1 MAFTPAIEQY
11 IEVKRQYADCILF
24 FRIGDFYETFFEDA
38 KTCSKV
44 LDLILTSKNKN
55 AEDPV
60 PMAGIPFHSVDK
72 YIPKLVAHGYKVAIA
87 EQTSDPIPGK
97 IVSREVTQI
106 ITPGTYVHEQKKTT
120 NYMLSIHFKP
130 YKDGQSYHIARGDFS
145 LGEYRTRSFADIAE
159 MQKFI
164 LTIKPSEIIFDI
176 DFTDKELVKT
186 PLQQYLKCLFS
197 IYEVPFDAEHF
208 LLTMTQ
214 VQSLAS
220 FGKALDEGRLGATT
234 LLLNYI
240 AHTQKMQ
247 LKNIAKISLHSQD
260 HLVLLDDVTIKNLEI
275 FTSSY
280 ENSEKYSL
288 IGILD
293 RTQTAGG
300 SRLLRYLLMNPTNT
314 LAELEN
320 RLKHIS
326 YYLAED
332 MICPQM
338 TGLDT
343 HRIHAILNNVSD
355 IPKLMT
361 MILYKKLTPS
371 LFIKLRA
378 TLSIFFEN
386 SLLLKELIR
395 LGLSEENKNDVLHV
409 YNHLQQLLKNDE
421 DYREDI
427 DFIRDG
433 YNEKIDELR
442 KIAYH
447 SDELLLQYQQELS
460 QKSGVNNVK
469 LKYVMNQG
477 YFIEIT
483 NKDITQFEHALFD
496 EAHGTNKDKFDVL
509 RRNTLK
515 GGQRYVSP
523 YLDTIQSQVLSA
535 KDDLV
540 SREFLLL
547 QDAKEKVSQISK
559 SLTAFAE
566 IIAWLD
572 VYSAHALL
580 AKEKNFNKPEFTNN
594 VQLSIIDGRHPVIE
608 EFLPRDLQ
616 FIPNDLKMMDDSTD
630 DNDGFLH
637 IVTGPNMG
645 GKSTYL
651 RQNALIVLMAHCG
664 LFVPAKEVKL
674 GLVDAIF
681 ARVGSG
687 DVIAKN
693 QSTFMTEMIEVANIL
708 HNATSKSFIIF
719 DELGRGTSTYDGLAL
734 TKAILEYIATQVG
747 AKTLIATHYHELI
760 QLENSLAGVQN
771 YSVSVYETDKDV
783 IFMKKIIRGGADKS
797 YGIDVAKLAG
807 IPNVILERAKNNLK
821 TLQNTNEKGGMK
833 NEELPNSQPSTAEG
847 FNFQLPAS
855 AGDPRFEKIKQFL
868 QGFDLN
874 TITPLQA
881 LQLLSKVK
889 DEMNK

>member
-38 KTCSKV
+38 KICSKV

-55 AEDPV
+55 AENVV

-87 EQTSDPIPGK
+87 EQTSDPVPGK

-145 LGEYRTRSFADIAE
+145 LGEYRTRSFVDIAE

-176 DFTDKELVKT
+176 DFPDKDLVTT
-186 PLQQYLKCLFS
+186 PLQQYVKCLFS
-197 IYEVPFDAEHF
+197 IYEVPFDTEHF
-208 LLTMTQ
+208 LITMTQ

-220 FGKALDEGRLGATT
+220 FGKALDEWRLGATA

-240 AHTQKMQ
+240 AHTQKTK
-247 LKNIAKISLHSQD
+247 LTNVAKISLHSQD
-260 HLVLLDDVTIKNLEI
+260 HLVLLDEVTIKNLEL

-300 SRLLRYLLMNPTNT
+300 SRLLRYLLANPTNT
-314 LAELEN
+314 LTELEK
-320 RLKHIS
+320 RLNHIA

-332 MICPQM
+332 MIRPQM
-338 TGLDT
+338 TGIDT
-343 HRIHAILNNVSD
+343 HKIHSILNNVSD
-355 IPKLMT
+355 IPKIVT

-378 TLSIFFEN
+378 TLRIFFEN
-386 SLLLKELIR
+386 SLLMKELAR
-395 LGLSEENKNDVLHV
+395 LGLSDEDKNAVLHI

-433 YNEKIDELR
+433 YQEQIDALR

-460 QKSGVNNVK
+460 QMSGVNNVK
-469 LKYVMNQG
+469 LKYVMNQW

-483 NKDITQFEHALFD
+483 NKDITQFEHKLFD
-496 EAHGTNKDKFDVL
+496 EAHGANKDKFDVL

-547 QDAKEKVSQISK
+547 QDAKEKISQIST

-566 IIAWLD
+566 HIAWLD
-572 VYSAHALL
+572 VYTSHALL
-580 AKEKNFNKPEFTNN
+580 AKEKNFSKPEFTNN
-594 VQLSIIDGRHPVIE
+594 SQLSIVDGRHPVIE

-616 FIPNDLKMMDDSTD
+616 FIPNDLKMSDDSSEDTWW
-630 DNDGFLH
+630 FLH

-645 GKSTYL
+645 WKSTYL

-674 GLVDAIF
+674 WLIDALF
-681 ARVGSG
+681 ARVWSG

-708 HNATSKSFIIF
+708 HNASNKSFIIF

-760 QLENSLAGVQN
+760 QLENTLAWVQN

-783 IFMKKIIRGGADKS
+783 VFMKKIIRGWADKS
-797 YGIDVAKLAG
+797 YGIDVAKLAW
-807 IPNVILERAKNNLK
+807 IPNAILEQAKRNLQI
-821 TLQNTNEKGGMK
+821 LQNEKWIMK
-833 NEELPNSQPSTAEG
+833 NEWWKKDVWFFDTE
-847 FNFQLPAS
+847 LPAS

-868 QGFDLN
+868 QWFDLN

-889 DEMNK
+889 DEMEE

>member
-38 KTCSKV
+38 KLCSKV

-72 YIPKLVAHGYKVAIA
+72 YIPKLVAHWYKVAIA
-87 EQTSDPIPGK
+87 EQTSDPVPGK

-145 LGEYRTRSFADIAE
+145 LWEYRTRSFADIAE

-164 LTIKPSEIIFDI
+164 LTIKPSEIIFDF
-176 DFTDKELVKT
+176 DFPDKDLVTT
-186 PLQQYLKCLFS
+186 PLLQYLKCLIS

-208 LLTMTQ
+208 LITMTQ

-220 FGKALDEGRLGATT
+220 FGKALDEGRLGATA

-240 AHTQKMQ
+240 AHTQKTR
-247 LKNIAKISLHSQD
+247 LTNIAKISLHSQD
-260 HLVLLDDVTIKNLEI
+260 HLVLLDEVTIKNLEI

-300 SRLLRYLLMNPTNT
+300 SRLLRYLLTNPTNI
-314 LAELEN
+314 LSELEK
-320 RLKHIS
+320 RLNHITD
-326 YYLAED
+326 YLQED
-332 MICPQM
+332 MIRPAL

-343 HRIHAILNNVSD
+343 HRIHAILNSVSD
-355 IPKLMT
+355 IPKLVT
-361 MILYKKLTPS
+361 MILYKKLSPS

-378 TLSIFFEN
+378 TLRIFFEN
-386 SLLLKELIR
+386 SLLMKELTR
-395 LGLSEENKNDVLHV
+395 LGLDDEDKNAVQHV

-433 YNEKIDELR
+433 YQEQIDELR

-460 QKSGVNNVK
+460 QMSGVNNVK
-469 LKYVMNQG
+469 LKYVMNQW

-483 NKDITQFEHALFD
+483 NKDITQFEHKLFD
-496 EAHGTNKDKFDVL
+496 EAHGANKDKFDVL

-547 QDAKEKVSQISK
+547 QDAKEKISQIST
-559 SLTAFAE
+559 SLIAFAE
-566 IIAWLD
+566 CIAWLD
-572 VYSAHALL
+572 VYSSHALL
-580 AKEKNFNKPEFTNN
+580 AKEKNFSKPEFTNN
-594 VQLSIIDGRHPVIE
+594 SQLSIIDGRHPVIE

-616 FIPNDLKMMDDSTD
+616 FIPNDLKMSDDSSEDTWW
-630 DNDGFLH
+630 FLH

-645 GKSTYL
+645 WKSTYL

-674 GLVDAIF
+674 WLVDALF
-681 ARVGSG
+681 ARVWSG

-734 TKAILEYIATQVG
+734 TKAILEYIATQVW

-760 QLENSLAGVQN
+760 QLENTLPWIQN

-783 IFMKKIIRGGADKS
+783 VFMKKIIRGGADKS
-797 YGIDVAKLAG
+797 YGIDVAKLAW
-807 IPNVILERAKNNLK
+807 IPHAILEQAKRNLK
-821 TLQNTNEKGGMK
+821 SLQTENGKIVSPESSSN
-833 NEELPNSQPSTAEG
+833 EG

-868 QGFDLN
+868 QWFDLN

-889 DEMNK
+889 DEMNE